1 MSRRLLKFSGGSVIQ
16 LRTFLFA
23 DSNQTRDLDPERHQC
38 LWIQFV
44 IRSRTLGENCISAH
58 GFPGSDG
65 CVHTHI
71 QWSMSGIVATVKSAF
86 AASPRYLTSGPR
98 FVAASRSR
106 SRAPW
111 IARKGFVNA
120 RNASPGS
127 VRAWDRRSGAA
138 FTHCVT
144 MAAIAPWTDARSWS
158 LTLAIAEVNAS
169 RSLLSSSDELNVG
182 EL

>member
-1 MSRRLLKFSGGSVIQ
+1 MHQCFWIQ
-16 LRTFLFA
+16 L
-23 DSNQTRDLDPERHQC
+23 
-38 LWIQFV
+38 V

-58 GFPGSDG
+58 GVPGSDG

-71 QWSMSGIVATVKSAF
+71 QWSMAGIVATVKSAF

-98 FVAASRSR
+98 FVAASSSR

-111 IARKGFVNA
+111 IARNGFVNA

-127 VRAWDRRSGAA
+127 VRAWDRRSGVA
-138 FTHCVT
+138 HCVT
-144 MAAIAPWTDARSWS
+144 IVAIALWTDARSWL
-158 LTLAIAEVNAS
+158 LTFAIAEVNAS
-169 RSLLSSSDELNVG
+169 RSLPSNSGGLNVG

>member
-1 MSRRLLKFSGGSVIQ
+1 RIGGANCGPSSSPT
-16 LRTFLFA
+16 LTK
-23 DSNQTRDLDPERHQC
+23 TRDLGCRTASVLLDPVRDQIED
-38 LWIQFV
+38 
-44 IRSRTLGENCISAH
+44 LGRNRISAH

-71 QWSMSGIVATVKSAF
+71 QWSMSGIVATVTSAF

>member
-1 MSRRLLKFSGGSVIQ
+1 MVSQWSLVDRPCSAL
-16 LRTFLFA
+16 
-23 DSNQTRDLDPERHQC
+23 DSQDETPRPGIAELHQC
-38 LWIQFV
+38 FWIQIL
-44 IRSRTLGENCISAH
+44 IRSRTLGENCTSAH

-86 AASPRYLTSGPR
+86 PASPRCLTSGAR
-98 FVAASRSR
+98 FVAASSSR

-111 IARKGFVNA
+111 MARNGFVNA

-127 VRAWDRRSGAA
+127 VRAWDRRSGAD

-144 MAAIAPWTDARSWS
+144 TAVIAPWTDARSWS
-158 LTLAIAEVNAS
+158 LAFAIAEVNAS
-169 RSLLSSSDELNVG
+169 RSLPSNSGGLNVG
-182 EL
+182 GL

>member
-1 MSRRLLKFSGGSVIQ
+1 M
-16 LRTFLFA
+16 
-23 DSNQTRDLDPERHQC
+23 HQC
-38 LWIQFV
+38 FWIQFV
-44 IRSRTLGENCISAH
+44 IRSRTLGENCISTH

-86 AASPRYLTSGPR
+86 AASPRNLTSGPR
-98 FVAASRSR
+98 FVAESRSR

-127 VRAWDRRSGAA
+127 VSAWDHRALDGRALPVAHVRHRRSERISQPA
-138 FTHCVT
+138 FQLGRAQC
-144 MAAIAPWTDARSWS
+144 
-158 LTLAIAEVNAS
+158 
-169 RSLLSSSDELNVG
+169 G
-182 EL
+182 

>member
-1 MSRRLLKFSGGSVIQ
+1 MALKRMDNVGI
-16 LRTFLFA
+16 A
-23 DSNQTRDLDPERHQC
+23 DRASTPTKTCDL
-38 LWIQFV
+38 
-44 IRSRTLGENCISAH
+44 RSRTASVLLAPVRDQIEDVGRKPHLGAWL
-58 GFPGSDG
+58 PGSDG
-65 CVHTHI
+65 SVHTRI

-127 VRAWDRRSGAA
+127 VKAWDRRSGAA

>member
-1 MSRRLLKFSGGSVIQ
+1 MRGQCSTSDRSSQSQI
-16 LRTFLFA
+16 RTFGHGRPPAVSTIQRL
-23 DSNQTRDLDPERHQC
+23 TRSFLHREVAKLTAATLRSRTKYQC
-38 LWIQFV
+38 FWIQFV

-71 QWSMSGIVATVKSAF
+71 QWSMSGIVATVKSLF

-127 VRAWDRRSGAA
+127 VRACDRRSGAH
-138 FTHCVT
+138 FTH
-144 MAAIAPWTDARSWS
+144 
-158 LTLAIAEVNAS
+158 
-169 RSLLSSSDELNVG
+169 
-182 EL
+182 